1 MCDKY
6 LYLSMFA
13 LFINA
18 FIGYKDVLC
27 NFLKVVAFFY
37 TPIRKM
43 FQRQRTN
50 CSKNIYRTINIFLS

>member
-18 FIGYKDVLC
+18 FIGYKDALC
-27 NFLKVVAFFY
+27 NFLKIVAFFL
-37 TPIRKM
+37 
-43 FQRQRTN
+43 Q
-50 CSKNIYRTINIFLS
+50 SD